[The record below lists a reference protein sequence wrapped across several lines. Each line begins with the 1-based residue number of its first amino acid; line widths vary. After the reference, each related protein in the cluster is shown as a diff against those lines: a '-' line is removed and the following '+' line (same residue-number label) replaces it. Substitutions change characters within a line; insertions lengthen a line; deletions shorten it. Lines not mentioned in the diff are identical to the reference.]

1 MDNFFKFKII
11 MTGVGVLYVWSLP
24 FLSHIGF
31 AEPKSNSISGY
42 IANPPATGAMSA
54 VSFIPLTI
62 IWEYQDIIIENIVA
76 KKCAVVW
83 FGNSMYYTTIVFQIS
98 YGTFLVCTYGY
109 VKNWIH
115 TLSVIT
121 FCLSFSIHS
130 LLSLL
135 YSYSTI
141 VTKTILAIGSLACIG
156 LLTFMILDISSMW
169 FWVLECIGI
178 TSMFIFTPVEWI
190 MINKDKDHDDNSY
203 YINQNSEEMRE
214 NLIRDSV

>member
-1 MDNFFKFKII
+1 MDNLFKFKII
-11 MTGVGVLYVWSLP
+11 MTGIGVIYIWSLP
-24 FLSHIGF
+24 FLSQIGF

-62 IWEYQDIIIENIVA
+62 IWEYQDMVIENIVT
-76 KKCAVVW
+76 KKCSILW
-83 FGNSMYYTTIVFQIS
+83 FSNSIYYSTAIFQVS

-121 FCLSFSIHS
+121 FCLSFSLHS

-135 YSYSTI
+135 YSYSSI
-141 VTKTILAIGSLACIG
+141 VTKTILAVGSLACVG
-156 LLTFMILDISSMW
+156 LLIFMIFDISNMW
-169 FWVLECIGI
+169 FWALECVGI
-178 TSMFIFTPVEWI
+178 TSMFIFTPVEWL
-190 MINKDKDHDDNSY
+190 MINKDRDEEDSC
-203 YINQNSEEMRE
+203 YINQNAKEMEE
-214 NLIRDSV
+214 NLIKDYV

>member
-1 MDNFFKFKII
+1 MDNLFKFKIV
-11 MTGVGVLYVWSLP
+11 MTGAGVLYIWSLP

-31 AEPKSNSISGY
+31 AEPNSNSISGY

-62 IWEYQDIIIENIVA
+62 IWEYQDIIIQNMISKSCNIL
-76 KKCAVVW
+76 W
-83 FGNSMYYTTIVFQIS
+83 FDNSIYYTTAIFQIS
-98 YGTFLVCTYGY
+98 YGMFLVCTYGY
-109 VKNWIH
+109 VKTWMH
-115 TLSVIT
+115 TLSVIS

-130 LLSLL
+130 LLSLT

-141 VTKTILAIGSLACIG
+141 VTKSILLVGFIACVG
-156 LLTFMILDISSMW
+156 LIILMVLNVTNMW

-190 MINKDKDHDDNSY
+190 MISKSDNDNSY
-203 YINQNSEEMRE
+203 YIDTE
-214 NLIRDSV
+214 